1 MGVKSTSFRTRGSS
15 NVFNS
20 SRGTGISRGIFRV
33 VGYERYYFESS
44 NFDITIPGV
53 ESSYAKVI
61 IIAGTGSPGG
71 SGSSGNDGGGG
82 GGGSGGQSNVRAY
95 VNVPFLSLATP
106 GTSTISVKA
115 NYTDPFYSS
124 AIQLQS
130 PSGGGG
136 GGNLALSNANGTPYT
151 SASQIITTLN
161 SVGIAYTFGINGGG
175 TSGAN
180 GGESNGYPG
189 GGGGGGRS
197 GMVVTLNPVPS
208 WPDLILTPVPPTP
221 TAISGNP
228 GSGGGSLFKDPGS
241 YAFGG
246 SGGSGGSG
254 IGAGGGGGGG
264 GGGTSWGDWGAGQSA
279 GGGGGGSGA
288 SQRVFVAIK
297 NSQS

>member
-1 MGVKSTSFRTRGSS
+1 MGVKSTRSRTRGSS
-15 NVFNS
+15 NRFNS

-33 VGYERYYFESS
+33 IGYERYYFGSS
-44 NFDITIPGV
+44 NFDITIPAA
-53 ESSYAKVI
+53 EASYAKVI
-61 IIAGTGSPGG
+61 IIAGTGNAGG
-71 SGSSGNDGGGG
+71 SGSSGGGGG
-82 GGGSGGQSNVRAY
+82 GAGGQSNVRAY

-115 NYTDPFYSS
+115 DYTDPFYSS

-151 SASQIITTLN
+151 SASQIVTALN

-175 TSGAN
+175 TSGSP
-180 GGESNGYPG
+180 GSESFGIPG
-189 GGGGGGRS
+189 GGGAGGRS

-208 WPDLILTPVPPTP
+208 WPDLVLTPVPPPP
-221 TAISGNP
+221 TAVSGN
-228 GSGGGSLFKDPGS
+228 SGGTGGTLFKDPGS

-279 GGGGGGSGA
+279 GGAGGGSGA

-297 NSQS
+297 NSES